1 MKRTAFFTRCF
12 AIVAATTMSVVAQ
25 SPVNPVGV
33 WVGLLEGQPGTTLTL
48 SDDTG
53 GLGGTVVLNA
63 VSGEGRILFSETH
76 LVLNPRLTGK
86 VLLFQVKS
94 HRKGSNDLLDF
105 RVVFNTDH
113 TAQLHCENCGDD
125 APVAEMT
132 KSF

>member
-48 SDDTG
+48 SDDSG